1 MLRIGLFALVNL
13 GVMLTLMMVLN
24 LLGVRNY
31 LTPFGINYESLMIF
45 CLVYGMGGAFISLLI
60 SKKMAK
66 WTMGLKVI
74 DPRTASGVEKR
85 LWSSVDQLARGAR
98 LPKTPEVA
106 LYQSPEVNA
115 FATGPSKGNALV
127 AVSTGLLQRMDE
139 QEVEGVLAHEVSHIA
154 NGDMVTMTLVQGV
167 INAFVMFFAKAV
179 AWAIANAMRGD
190 DEESTPSFFV
200 VFAIE
205 MVLYVVFG
213 LLGSLVVSWFSR
225 YREFRAD
232 AGAASLAGS
241 TKIIAALEK
250 LKSAMHIHDER
261 GEAIASLKIS
271 SGKKSFLDLLST
283 HPPLEE
289 RISRLQRYRF

>member
-127 AVSTGLLQRMDE
+127 AVSTGLLQQMDE

-179 AWAIANAMRGD
+179 AWAIANTMRGD

-232 AGAASLAGS
+232 AGAAGLAGS